1 MKLKNIFA
9 KATMIMLVII
19 FAISVFGSVVTMNQV
34 NTPVLIAK
42 ASEPDYK
49 LLYTVEQDGTATI
62 TGYEGMVNTLVIP
75 SEIDGYPV
83 LKIDVQAFATS
94 GEELYNDE
102 NSYCSVETLI
112 IEDGIT
118 EIELEAFLNCKN
130 LKTVTLPNTLNYV
143 WDMAFCGCD
152 SLKEIKIPS
161 GTGQICE
168 AAFGYEYEC
177 NYIEGVYD
185 YEAWTEKMDNFTIYG
200 EVDSLAEIYANENGF
215 TFISLDEQPTTTTA
229 TEPIVTTTTAS
240 TTIVSTDE
248 TKTESTTDTTT
259 ISGTVTTDGI
269 TTVVMTETET
279 DSKPTTTETDTEQTT
294 ATTTITIE
302 TDTEP
307 TTMLTT
313 TDTTGNITTESSTVT
328 AVTTTETD
336 TTLPQ
341 TGYSKWY
348 QVIAGLAA
356 CMTGIGGAMVIGC
369 GKLKKKKR

>member
-1 MKLKNIFA
+1 MKKRGRYLIA
-9 KATMIMLVII
+9 LVL
-19 FAISVFGSVVTMNQV
+19 FTLFGSVVTMNQV

-42 ASEPDYK
+42 ASEQDYK

-185 YEAWTEKMDNFTIYG
+185 YEAWTEKMDDFTIYG

-279 DSKPTTTETDTEQTT
+279 DSKPTTATTTETDTK
-294 ATTTITIE
+294 
-302 TDTEP
+302 P

-313 TDTTGNITTESSTVT
+313 TDTPGNITTESSTVI
-328 AVTTTETD
+328 AVTTTGTD

-348 QVIAGLAA
+348 QVIAGLAV

>member
-1 MKLKNIFA
+1 MSRIKQKMYCIISMILLTCFMYFNYSQIAFALENAGVFENAFTWSIVDDVMTLQSTDGNWTAILKNDNCIVNGVELESKEVPNEVWDTDEIKPFLEWFNEHSMNSIELHVGSLYSSVGNDRYMRNI
-9 KATMIMLVII
+9 TNLV
-19 FAISVFGSVVTMNQV
+19 V
-34 NTPVLIAK
+34 
-42 ASEPDYK
+42 
-49 LLYTVEQDGTATI
+49 
-62 TGYEGMVNTLVIP
+62 
-75 SEIDGYPV
+75 
-83 LKIDVQAFATS
+83 
-94 GEELYNDE
+94 GEEVKFICDNAFIGVVQLNSVSIYSRDIDLTNSGIGYSSE
-102 NSYCSVETLI
+102 N
-112 IEDGIT
+112 
-118 EIELEAFLNCKN
+118 EILEN
-130 LKTVTLPNTLNYV
+130 
-143 WDMAFCGCD
+143 
-152 SLKEIKIPS
+152 I
-161 GTGQICE
+161 
-168 AAFGYEYEC
+168 
-177 NYIEGVYD
+177 
-185 YEAWTEKMDNFTIYG
+185 TIYG
-200 EVDSLAEIYANENGF
+200 YIGSTAEVYANENGF
-215 TFISLDEQPTTTTA
+215 TFISLDEQPTTTTV

-313 TDTTGNITTESSTVT
+313 TDTPGNITTESSTVT